1 VGTGRC
7 GVDKVDILV
16 IFFWARALKMH
27 GNYMVKLVDHSF
39 PFFIQGTEIL
49 SLIFFLFGF
58 YIRNFEK
65 IKKHAKSNLA
75 IITIGISFSHRLSQ
89 LLTSK

>member
-39 PFFIQGTEIL
+39 PFFIQGTENYL
-49 SLIFFLFGF
+49 LIFSYLDF
-58 YIRNFEK
+58 I
-65 IKKHAKSNLA
+65 
-75 IITIGISFSHRLSQ
+75 
-89 LLTSK
+89 